1 MSSVARKI
9 KVTVEE
15 SEIIVTDPKMDWR
28 VSCRHSTGVNGLVA
42 VQVVTD
48 RAAKVSE
55 RSKFLA
61 EAFRKASEAGAEGW
75 LACLKLAHLFTCQ

>member
-15 SEIIVTDPKMDWR
+15 SEIVVTDPKTDWR
-28 VSCRHSTGVNGLVA
+28 VSYRHSTGVNGLVA
-42 VQVVTD
+42 TQVVTD
-48 RAAKVSE
+48 RKATVSE

-61 EAFRKASEAGAEGW
+61 EAFRRANERARKLGW
-75 LACLKLAHLFTCQ
+75 MV